1 MEPLATAIRQQ
12 PQLGQQLLELDIY
25 PDFET
30 KWGATRCIPSL
41 TQLLQDGALPRLRQL
56 KLDMNEMIETI
67 EHGDENAA
75 SFFKCLGE
83 GACAELESLT
93 LGSMDS
99 AWLPLLADA
108 MASRGDRARH
118 LRNFE
123 VDEIL
128 GDWDGDWPVLPEDI
142 KEPLTSLLQASCLSQ
157 LERLSLY
164 HFWGP
169 WAAGFYLNLPAGMN
183 LVRLDCGIDSALED
197 AEALVLA
204 LAAGA

>member
-1 MEPLATAIRQQ
+1 MVMEPLATAIRQE
-12 PQLGQQLLELDIY
+12 PQLGHQLLELDIY
-25 PDFET
+25 SDHET

-41 TQLLQDGALPRLRQL
+41 IQLLQDGALPRLRTL
-56 KLDMNEMIETI
+56 GLDMNEMM
-67 EHGDENAA
+67 EHSNENVITP
-75 SFFKCLGE
+75 FFKCLGE

-93 LGSMDS
+93 LVWIDS

-118 LRNFE
+118 LRSFE
-123 VDEIL
+123 LEIF
-128 GDWDGDWPVLPEDI
+128 GDYDDLPVLSEDV

-157 LERLSLY
+157 LERLNLY
-164 HFWGP
+164 HYWSAG
-169 WAAGFYLNLPAGMN
+169 AAAFYLNLPSGMN
-183 LVRLDCGIDSALED
+183 LMHVYCGCGGALED